1 MRRAQGIRVLAAIA
15 ACAAPLV
22 ATADDA
28 TPDWL
33 RRQPRSIADLEIQ
46 PPDEYL
52 VVLQRDRPD
61 GAELLTL
68 RVPLA
73 TFDSVLA
80 YAGAGVNRTTYLDQP
95 DPLVADSGGR
105 HRSIADL
112 EIQPPDEYL
121 VVLQRDRP
129 DGAELLTLRVP
140 LATFDTVLAY
150 AGAGVNRTTYF
161 DQPDLLVADSGGR
174 HRSIG
179 AAAELGAEWRV
190 GENLAMSAD
199 LRWIDLASN
208 ADFIRNDDSL
218 VAADSVALGFSLGWR
233 FR

>member
-1 MRRAQGIRVLAAIA
+1 MTIDLALLPAAELLAGYRNRRFSPVEAIDAVLARRATVDNLARPEVCMRRAKGIGVLAAVA

-22 ATADDA
+22 AVADDA

-33 RRQPRSIADLEIQ
+33 RRQPRSIVDLEIQ
-46 PPDEYL
+46 PQDEYL

-80 YAGAGVNRTTYLDQP
+80 YAGAGVNRTTYLD
-95 DPLVADSGGR
+95 L
-105 HRSIADL
+105 
-112 EIQPPDEYL
+112 
-121 VVLQRDRP
+121 
-129 DGAELLTLRVP
+129 
-140 LATFDTVLAY
+140 
-150 AGAGVNRTTYF
+150 
-161 DQPDLLVADSGGR
+161 PDLLVADSGGR

-199 LRWIDLASN
+199 LRWIDLASD